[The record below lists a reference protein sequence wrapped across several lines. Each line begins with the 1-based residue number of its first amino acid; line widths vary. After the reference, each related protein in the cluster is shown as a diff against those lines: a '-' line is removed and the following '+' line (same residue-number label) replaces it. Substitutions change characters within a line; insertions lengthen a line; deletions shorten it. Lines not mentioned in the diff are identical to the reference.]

1 MSTDRSRR
9 TGSPEPVFTRQPAR
23 TGPATAA
30 ILIFLPVLL
39 LHLSA
44 CTRDEAA
51 AALGAA
57 AVELKATL
65 EPWGVTA
72 RANAIALGER
82 LPAAL
87 ATAKAPVPTPGASA
101 TVEPLTDDRRR
112 TTDHGAPTAIT
123 MVVTIPLLDAATP
136 SATPPPTT
144 TPLPTAPSSPTP
156 LPTRTPPPAPTA
168 TAAPPPAQL
177 GVVLPAESGISGGTM
192 ALLPGGSFQMGANV
206 SDLMALCATFRRNC
220 QEAWFASAEPI
231 HPVTLAPFYMD
242 SHEVTNET
250 FALFLNETGGAAAL
264 CLGYPC
270 LNTDESQ
277 IVMADGVYVVG
288 GGLERRPAAGVTWYG
303 AAAFCEW
310 RGARLPTEAEWE
322 MAAGWDDAA
331 GASRLYPWGDAFDGK
346 ALNFCDANCQAEHAN
361 LAYNDGYTATAPV
374 ASYEAGRSPAG
385 LYDMAGNVWEWVADW
400 YDPTYYAASPEENPT
415 GPLAGEER
423 VVRGGSWYDTG
434 YFTAVAVRFPSPPHN
449 ADKTLGFRCAADL
462 P

>member
-1 MSTDRSRR
+1 MSIDRSARPD
-9 TGSPEPVFTRQPAR
+9 SSEPAFTRQPVRCGA
-23 TGPATAA
+23 ATVATLI
-30 ILIFLPVLL
+30 ILSILVLS
-39 LHLSA
+39 LSA

-51 AALGAA
+51 AALSAA

-65 EPWGVTA
+65 EPWGATA
-72 RANAIALGER
+72 RANAAALGER

-87 ATAKAPVPTPGASA
+87 ATAKAPVPTPGAS
-101 TVEPLTDDRRR
+101 
-112 TTDHGAPTAIT
+112 PTAELPAGVT
-123 MVVTIPLLDAATP
+123 MVVTIPPLDATP
-136 SATPPPTT
+136 SAPPTT
-144 TPLPTAPSSPTP
+144 PTRDKNPVPPATAPSSPTP
-156 LPTRTPPPAPTA
+156 LPTRTPLPTATA

-177 GVVLPAESGISGGTM
+177 DVVLPAESGSSGGTM
-192 ALLPGGSFQMGANV
+192 TLLPGGSFQMGASV
-206 SDLMALCATFRRNC
+206 ADSMALCATFRRNC
-220 QEAWFASAEPI
+220 QEAWFAASEPA
-231 HPVTLAPFYMD
+231 HLVTLAPFYMD
-242 SHEVTNET
+242 SHEVTNEV

-270 LNTDESQ
+270 LNTDEIQ

-322 MAAGWDDAA
+322 MAAGWD
-331 GASRLYPWGDAFDGK
+331 GGRGGFETRPYPWGDAFDGK

-361 LAYNDGYTATAPV
+361 LAYNDGYAATAPV

-400 YDPTYYAASPEENPT
+400 YDPTYYAASPAENPT
-415 GPLAGEER
+415 GPLTGEDR

-434 YFTAVAVRFPSPPHN
+434 YFTTVAVRFPSAPDN

>member
-1 MSTDRSRR
+1 MSTDRSGR
-9 TGSPEPVFTRQPAR
+9 TGSPEPALTRQPAR
-23 TGPATAA
+23 NGPTAAA
-30 ILIFLPVLL
+30 ILLILSVLL
-39 LHLSA
+39 LSLSA

-65 EPWGVTA
+65 EPWGATA
-72 RANAIALGER
+72 RANAITLGER
-82 LPAAL
+82 LPAAF
-87 ATAKAPVPTPGASA
+87 ATAKAPPTQDKNLVPQPSTA
-101 TVEPLTDDRRR
+101 EPPA
-112 TTDHGAPTAIT
+112 GVT
-123 MVVTIPLLDAATP
+123 MVITIPLLGTNTS
-136 SATPPPTT
+136 SATPTIPPTS

-156 LPTRTPPPAPTA
+156 LPTRTPPPPATA

-177 GVVLPAESGISGGTM
+177 DVVLPAEGGISGGAM

-206 SDLMALCATFRRNC
+206 TDLMALCATFRRNC

-242 SHEVTNET
+242 SHEVTNEA
-250 FALFLNETGGAAAL
+250 FALFLNEAGGAAAL

-277 IVMADGVYVVG
+277 IVLADGVYVVG

-322 MAAGWDDAA
+322 MAAGWDGAT
-331 GASRLYPWGDAFDGK
+331 GASPLYPWGDEFNGK
-346 ALNFCDANCQAEHAN
+346 ALNFCDATCQAEHAN
-361 LAYNDGYTATAPV
+361 LAYNDGYAATAPV

-400 YDPTYYAASPEENPT
+400 YDPTYYVTSPEENPT

-434 YFTAVAVRFPSPPHN
+434 YFTTVAVRFPSSPGN
-449 ADKTLGFRCAADL
+449 TDKTLGFRCAADL